1 MESTIM
7 KAITRRRFLKG
18 TLAGSAV
25 AALAPYSRVR
35 GANNDVRVAVVGF
48 NSQGSNHIKYF
59 GKLPGV
65 RVAALCDVD
74 RDVIDREAKKFK
86 ERSEQ
91 VDTYVD
97 VRKLLDDKNI
107 DVIVTATPN
116 HWHSLVTVWA
126 CQAGKDVYV
135 EKPVSHDIWE
145 GRKMVEAARKYNR
158 IVQAG
163 TQRRSDEGLAQAFE
177 YIRQGNLGKILR
189 ARCYYFSPRGPI
201 GKVNG
206 PQTVPANIDY
216 DLWTGPATLTPLMR
230 KNLHYDWHWQWLY
243 GNGDLGNNGIHFLD
257 EVRWALGYSGLAPR
271 VISFGGKFL
280 WDDDRQTP
288 NAQVAYFDYKPA
300 PIIFEMRN
308 LPQKKGDS
316 AMDLTYRRSRADTVI
331 ECEGGYFA
339 GGWAY
344 DYQDNKLKQFKV
356 TGGEGHHVNFIKAVR
371 SRKVSDLNADVLQGH
386 LSTALCHTGNISYQL
401 GRMAARADIAKSFE
415 SNEVLLDAYERLCE
429 HLVQNEVDLQTP
441 QVLGPWLAVDSDAE
455 RFVGE
460 LGNEANMYLSRNYR
474 EPFIVPEKV

>member
-1 MESTIM
+1 M
-7 KAITRRRFLKG
+7 KRTTRRRFLKG
-18 TLAGSAV
+18 TLAGASAV
-25 AALAPYSRVR
+25 ALAPYSRVL
-35 GANNDVRVAVVGF
+35 GANDDVRVGVVGF
-48 NSQGSNHIKYF
+48 RGQGSNHIKYF
-59 GKLPGV
+59 SRIPGV
-65 RVAALCDVD
+65 RLVALCDAD
-74 RDVIDREAKKFK
+74 RNVIDREVGKLRESNRKVHA
-86 ERSEQ
+86 
-91 VDTYVD
+91 YID
-97 VRKLLDDKNI
+97 VRRLLEDKNI
-107 DVIVTATPN
+107 DAVITATPN

-145 GRKMVEAARKYNR
+145 GRKMVEAARKYGR

-163 TQRRSDEGLAQAFE
+163 TQRRSDGGLMQAFE

-206 PQTVPANIDY
+206 PQTVPASIDY
-216 DLWTGPATLTPLMR
+216 NLWTGPATLMPLMR
-230 KNLHYDWHWQWLY
+230 KNLHYDWHWQWPY

-257 EVRWALGYSGLAPR
+257 VCRWALGYSDLAPR

-308 LPQKKGDS
+308 LPRKKGDS
-316 AMDLTYRRSRADTVI
+316 AMDLTYRRTRADTVI

-344 DYQDNKLKQFKV
+344 DYNDKKLKQFKV
-356 TGGEGHHVNFIKAVR
+356 SGGGSHHANFIKAVR
-371 SRKVSDLNADVLQGH
+371 SRKVSDLNADILQGH
-386 LSTALCHTGNISYQL
+386 LSTALCHMGNISYRL
-401 GRMAARADIAKSFE
+401 GRTAGHADIARSLG
-415 SNEVLLDAYERLCE
+415 SNDMLLDAYERLRE
-429 HLVQNEVDLQTP
+429 HLTLNEVDVQQRSCPRKCERCGRAVESNHQSTGLWRR
-441 QVLGPWLAVDSDAE
+441 GGWGLAWRA
-455 RFVGE
+455 
-460 LGNEANMYLSRNYR
+460 AC
-474 EPFIVPEKV
+474 

>member
-1 MESTIM
+1 M
-7 KAITRRRFLKG
+7 KHITRRRLLKN
-18 TLAGSAV
+18 TLAGSAI
-25 AALAPYSRVR
+25 AALTPYSRVL
-35 GANNDVRVAVVGF
+35 GANNDIRVAVVGF

-59 GKLPGV
+59 GRIPGV

-86 ERSEQ
+86 ERNEQ

-107 DVIVTATPN
+107 DAIVTATPN

-135 EKPVSHDIWE
+135 EKPVSYAIWE
-145 GRKMVEAARKYNR
+145 GRKMVEAARKYSR

-163 TQRRSDEGLAQAFE
+163 TQRRSDEGLMQAFE

-206 PQTVPANIDY
+206 PQTVPSNIDY

-257 EVRWALGYSGLAPR
+257 ECRWALGYSGLPPR
-271 VISFGGKFL
+271 VVSFGGKFL

-288 NAQVAYFDYKPA
+288 NAQVAYYDYKPA

-331 ECEGGYFA
+331 ECEGGYVA

-344 DYQDNKLKQFKV
+344 DNQDKRLKQFKV
-356 TGGEGHHVNFIKAVR
+356 TGGEGHHANFIKAVR
-371 SRKVSDLNADVLQGH
+371 SRKVSDLNADILQGH
-386 LSTALCHTGNISYQL
+386 LSTALCHTGNISYLL
-401 GRMAARADIAKSFE
+401 GRTAGRNEITKSLE
-415 SNEVLLDAYERLCE
+415 SSQVPLDAYERLCE
-429 HLVQNEVDLQTP
+429 HLAQNEVDLQQTP
-441 QVLGPWLAVDSDAE
+441 MTLGPWLAMDSDAE

-460 LGNEANMYLSRNYR
+460 LGNEANMYLARNYR
-474 EPFIVPEKV
+474 QPFVVPEKV